1 MCHFPTKQIGM
12 YTYLTCVFIVLGF
25 THCITENARAQDRLA
40 YTYKAR
46 NLQPADFGFEDG
58 SWEKILRKMNG
69 RMADQP
75 DDAELLLQRAIAYR
89 EYGVRRALVLRKR
102 DWKRSRQDFENLL
115 AKDST
120 FKDVLYQYGILKRY
134 QGDFDQALRLLH
146 RQLEVDA
153 NAVHVSVALF
163 RLYHQFLH
171 EKESEEV
178 GLWLKS
184 NPSEYASFFEAEL
197 LRKSGELKEADVKLS
212 AVLKRARSIPL
223 QPVLLARARIYYALG
238 EHKIAESFVTQAID
252 IISRD
257 TEGWLVLEDFKYIL
271 DDLEMQTFFDANT
284 PAGYRSFFAGVIN
297 KRNPARSEDVDLRMQ
312 EHFRRLLDAEENYA
326 FYEAREAYR
335 VTNNVLGDK
344 MADTDFPMAY
354 WLNGEFGDKGLI
366 FIRHGEPANIVASV
380 NEATS
385 FLESWRYRRP
395 KMDFHFEGHGQ
406 LAELV
411 PTLPLDI
418 DVLEAREG
426 WGGAYTRLASAL
438 RVQESET
445 SFGRSRQLE
454 LDFIAYGNE
463 LFDQSLAY
471 VHSGLTSDRH
481 KWSETTLH
489 LPLPYFVA
497 SFQDASNAT
506 SDTTDVEIYF
516 SVPIGTVSEALKGRD
531 RLGIEVG
538 LSVHDHDWNEVY
550 SSFEKLN
557 VDASRAKDAVA
568 VDYIRFEAVPD
579 SYHVNLHARITDT
592 DWIGSYQFDY
602 AVPDYSPGPAG
613 RTLLISDLVPAF
625 EVTPMD
631 RPSRY
636 AKKGLYLRSNPGRG
650 YRPEDPFFIYFEI
663 YNLTYAE
670 NDLTDFEI
678 TYILQP
684 PGGKGKRK
692 GLFRRGSGDPLL
704 SVTYER
710 TSEELNLAEYGEID
724 MSAVPAGRYELKV
737 VVVDKNTGATTS
749 NTRIIELG

>member
-1 MCHFPTKQIGM
+1 MCHISTKLAGK
-12 YTYLTCVFIVLGF
+12 YAYFLCACCVFILAHLTPG
-25 THCITENARAQDRLA
+25 AAAAQERLA

-46 NLQPADFGFEDG
+46 NLQPIDFGYEDG

-69 RMADQP
+69 RMDESP
-75 DDAELLLQRAIAYR
+75 DNPELLLQRAIAYR

-102 DWKRSRQDFENLL
+102 DWKRSRQDFDALL

-120 FKDVLYQYGILKRY
+120 FQDVLFHYGILKRY

-146 RQLEVDA
+146 RQLEIDEH
-153 NAVHVSVALF
+153 AVHVSVALF

-171 EKESEEV
+171 EKDAQEV
-178 GLWLKS
+178 GLWLTN

-197 LRKSGELKEADVKLS
+197 LRTSGQLKEADAKLS
-212 AVLKRARSIPL
+212 AVLKTARSLPL
-223 QPVLLARARIYYALG
+223 QPVLLSRARVYYALK
-238 EHKIAESFVTQAID
+238 EHKIAESFVKQAVD
-252 IISRD
+252 IIGSETD
-257 TEGWLVLEDFKYIL
+257 AWLVLEDFKYIL
-271 DDLEMQTFFDANT
+271 NDFEVQNFFEART
-284 PAGYRSFFAGVIN
+284 PAAYRSFFAGVIN
-297 KRNPARSEDVDLRMQ
+297 ERNPARSEEVDLRML
-312 EHFRRLLDAEENYA
+312 EHFRRLLEAEEKYA

-335 VTNNVLGDK
+335 VSNNVRGDK
-344 MADTDFPMAY
+344 MADNDFPLAY
-354 WLNGEFGDKGLI
+354 WLNGAFGDKGLI

-385 FLESWRYRRP
+385 FLESWRYRSP
-395 KMDFHFEGHGQ
+395 KLDFHFEGHGQ

-411 PTLPLDI
+411 PTLPLDM
-418 DVLEAREG
+418 DVLEARES
-426 WGGAYTRLASAL
+426 WGGTYTRLASAM

-454 LDFIAYGNE
+454 LDFIAFGNE
-463 LFDQSLAY
+463 LFDQSLEY

-506 SDTTDVEIYF
+506 SDTTEVEIYF

-538 LSVHDHDWNEVY
+538 LSVHDQDWNEVY
-550 SSFEKLN
+550 TSFEKLN

-592 DWIGSYQFDY
+592 DWIGSYQFEY
-602 AVPDYSPGPAG
+602 EVPDYSPGSSG

-663 YNLTYAE
+663 YNLTYAD
-670 NDLTDFEI
+670 NDLTNFEI

-704 SVTYER
+704 SLTYER

-724 MSAVPAGRYELKV
+724 MSAVPAGQYELKV

-749 NTRIIELG
+749 NTRVIELG